1 MIAKILITAGS
12 MAGISIALPN
22 SLTIGKGKG
31 CNLQL
36 GDDGI
41 AELHCQI
48 YRQNDGFFVKNLES
62 EEKTFVN
69 DKAVHDHPLSVK
81 DCIRIGSVRMEFCAE
96 EEHQP
101 IKTHFADK
109 EDEFDM
115 PEAIE
120 DDPRKIGDYIIL
132 DHLGTGATGDV
143 FKAENFTTHEV
154 VALKILHAQDIDKHI
169 LKRFIQ
175 EVQICSKFDHPKI
188 VKVYEFGMFKGRPL
202 IAMEYIEGISL
213 EEFIKEYGSLTAVQA
228 LRTAGQIAQALHY
241 THQQGVVHRDLKP
254 SNILLQNK
262 ENIKIID
269 FGVIKVY
276 GNSITF
282 ANQMIGTVRYI
293 PPEQIDD
300 ASSVDERADIYSLG
314 AIMYFLVSG
323 KPPFFDIEGIESLIL
338 NINARKLTPLKK
350 LVPNIPSE
358 FQSIVRKAMHRKIE
372 KRYPNITAMFRDII
386 EALQTIE
393 NKSPS

>member
-1 MIAKILITAGS
+1 MIAKIFITAGS

-36 GDDGI
+36 NDDGI

-48 YRQNDGFFVKNLES
+48 YKQGDNFFVKNLES

-69 DKAVHDHPLSVK
+69 DKEVNEHPLSVK
-81 DCIRIGSVRMEFCAE
+81 DCIRIGTVRMEFCAE
-96 EEHQP
+96 EDRPP
-101 IKTHFADK
+101 IKTQFVDK
-109 EDEFDM
+109 QDEFDL
-115 PEAIE
+115 PETIE

-143 FKAENFTTHEV
+143 FKAENFSTHEI
-154 VALKILHAQDIDKHI
+154 VALKILHAQDIDKHT
-169 LKRFIQ
+169 LKRFVQ

-213 EEFIKEYGSLTAVQA
+213 EEFIKEHGPLTPAQA

-241 THQQGVVHRDLKP
+241 THKQGVIHRDLKP

-300 ASSVDERADIYSLG
+300 ASSVDERADLYSLG
-314 AIMYFLVSG
+314 AIMYFLVCG

-350 LVPNIPSE
+350 LVPGIPTE
-358 FQSIVRKAMHRKIE
+358 FQNIVRKAMHKKIE

-386 EALQTIE
+386 EVLQTIE
-393 NKSPS
+393 NNSPS